1 MSIQYVDILVSGS
14 GPKDTFT
21 YSWPE
26 KIKET
31 PSIGLIVRVPLK
43 NKLITGVV
51 IGLRKHFSA
60 TYEVREVKRVV
71 DPLLKLTSQQLALAK
86 WMSEKYLAPYSDCI
100 MSFLPVTTPPPKN
113 IIETNLNEVA
123 INKTKIKLNDEQLA
137 ALEIIRNGHKPI
149 LLHGVTGSGK
159 TEIYIE
165 TTRETLALGKS
176 ALILVPEIAL
186 TPQTLNRFESQF
198 NGLVAVWHSGLTD
211 AERRSSFWQIL
222 TGKNKII
229 VGSRSALFLPLQN
242 LGLIVIDEEHEK
254 SYFQESSPRYNSIEL
269 SEQIAN
275 QAQAKLILGSA
286 TPSLESV
293 WKAST
298 KQYLLA
304 KLTKRPLGMVLPE
317 TILIDLKQEKLLRN
331 RVISGSL
338 ENYIRDVLGD
348 KKQVVLLLNRRG
360 YSTVEMCGDC
370 GYVQMCSSCNVPLTA
385 HYYSK
390 QIPVFICHH
399 CHKQEGGILEC
410 PICKSVNIKLKG
422 FGTERVDEELKG
434 LFPEAKVLRM
444 DKDTTTDK
452 ANISTMYKDFAM
464 QKYDILLGTQMIAK
478 GWDIPNVDLVGV
490 LSAENGLLLPDYH
503 SSANTFNL
511 LVQVSGR
518 SGRAKKIGRTV
529 IQTYQPENPI
539 IRAAANHDYSTFIKH
554 ELKTRKEFNY
564 PPFSDVVR
572 LVYQH
577 SNLVKCEK
585 TATEV
590 AYGIIHQNIQNVDII
605 GPSPCFLEKLHGKY
619 RFQILIKIMDKSS
632 LNLIK
637 AAASQLKYPW
647 AVEINPSQVL

>member
-1 MSIQYVDILVSGS
+1 MSTKYVDILVSGS

-21 YSWPE
+21 YAWPE
-26 KIKET
+26 KINE
-31 PSIGLIVRVPLK
+31 PPNIGLVVRVPLK

-51 IGLRKHFSA
+51 IGLRKQFSA
-60 TYEVREVKRVV
+60 TYEVRDVKRVV
-71 DPLLKLTSQQLALAK
+71 DPLLKLTNRQIELAK
-86 WMSEKYLAPYSDCI
+86 WMSDKYLAPYSDCI

-113 IIETNLNEVA
+113 IFETNINNDA
-123 INKTKIKLNDEQLA
+123 INNTKIKLNDEQLS
-137 ALEIIRNGHKPI
+137 ALEVIRNGRKPI

-165 TTRETLALGKS
+165 SAREALALGRS
-176 ALILVPEIAL
+176 TLILVPEIAL

-198 NGLVAVWHSGLTD
+198 NGLVVVWHSGLTD
-211 AERRSSFWQIL
+211 AERRSKFWQIL
-222 TGKNKII
+222 TGKKQII
-229 VGSRSALFLPLQN
+229 VGSRSALFLPIHN

-254 SYFQESSPRYNSIEL
+254 SYFQESTPRYNSIEVA
-269 SEQIAN
+269 EQIAILEG
-275 QAQAKLILGSA
+275 AKLILGSA

-298 KQYLLA
+298 SQYLLA

-338 ENYIRDVLGD
+338 ENYIRDVLD
-348 KKQVVLLLNRRG
+348 EKKQVVLLLNRRG

-370 GYVQMCSSCNVPLTA
+370 GYVQMCSNCNVPLTA
-385 HYYSK
+385 HFYNK
-390 QIPVFICHH
+390 QTPVFICHH

-444 DKDTTTDK
+444 DKDTTADK
-452 ANISTMYKDFAM
+452 TNISKMYNDFAN

-503 SSANTFNL
+503 ASANTFNL

-554 ELKTRKEFNY
+554 ELKSRKEFSY

-572 LVYQH
+572 LVLQH
-577 SNLVKCEK
+577 PNVVKCEK
-585 TATEV
+585 AAAEV
-590 AYGIIHQNIQNVDII
+590 ANQIVHQNIQNVDII

-632 LNLIK
+632 LKLIK
-637 AAASQLKYPW
+637 EAVSQLKYPW